1 MSLTQKIDD
10 LIAENRLQ
18 EAILSI
24 GELLKSDTENDE
36 LYFVRGRLFWRL
48 GERRMAINDYERA
61 VEINP
66 QSKAAHALENAQ
78 DVLNFFNPDLLNP

>member
-10 LIAENRLQ
+10 LITENRLQ

-24 GELLKSDTENDE
+24 DEQLKSNPENDE

-48 GERRMAINDYERA
+48 GDRRRAINDYGRA

-66 QSKAAHALENAQ
+66 QSKAAYALENARE
-78 DVLNFFNPDLLNP
+78 VLSFFNPDLLNP